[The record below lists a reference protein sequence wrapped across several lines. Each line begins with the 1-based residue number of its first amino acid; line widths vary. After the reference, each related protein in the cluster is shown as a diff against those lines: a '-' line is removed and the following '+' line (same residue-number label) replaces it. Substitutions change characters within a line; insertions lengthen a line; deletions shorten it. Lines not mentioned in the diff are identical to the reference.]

1 MARDLVVTK
10 PAMNGPDVTKVQER
24 LRALGYVDNK
34 SFCW

>member
-24 LRALGYVDNK
+24 RALGYVDNK